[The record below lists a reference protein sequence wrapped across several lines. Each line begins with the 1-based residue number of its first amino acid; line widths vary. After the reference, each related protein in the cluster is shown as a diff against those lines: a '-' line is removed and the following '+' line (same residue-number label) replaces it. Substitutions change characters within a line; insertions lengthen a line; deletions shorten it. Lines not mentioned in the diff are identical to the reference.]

1 MEIFRVTDKL
11 IQDVIIV
18 GKYEEYK
25 ESLNLICISYILKR
39 LQNELETWSCNL
51 EEKQNIKKIIF
62 KNIYERYGKI
72 NYYDET
78 KLCSKVSFK
87 KITIEEQEYVN
98 NLKDEYL
105 KFYENEA
112 IISLKLK
119 ANKSSE
125 YYYKKAYKSLE
136 TAIHSYY
143 LENHIDNVKKILR
156 K

>member
-51 EEKQNIKKIIF
+51 EEKENIKKIIF

-78 KLCSKVSFK
+78 KLCSKVSFE

-125 YYYKKAYKSLE
+125 YYYKKL
-136 TAIHSYY
+136 T
-143 LENHIDNVKKILR
+143 NH
-156 K
+156 